1 MASKSL
7 TLSIDAHSGSLESYL
22 SYVRKLPLLSWEEE
36 RDYGRRFR
44 DANDLEAARAL
55 VMSHLRVVVRIAR
68 GYQDYGLP
76 FADLIQEGNIGLM
89 KAVKSYDPE
98 RGVRLVSFAIHWIRA
113 EIHEYILRNWRM
125 VKVATTKAQR
135 KLFFNLR
142 KAKKHLSWLSRDEA
156 NGIADDLQVP
166 VEQVMKMDAV
176 MSRGDQSLNEPV
188 GEDESG
194 DTRIDM
200 LGDDDASVEE
210 TYAESEH
217 QAQTGQALARAM
229 EDLDERSRHIIQ
241 SRWLAEEPATLQD
254 LADLYQVSAERVRQ
268 LERKALTK
276 LRGPIEDAVGTE
288 NV

>member
-22 SYVRKLPLLSWEEE
+22 SYVRQLPLLSWEEE
-36 RDYGRRFR
+36 QDYGRRFR

-166 VEQVMKMDAV
+166 VEQVLKMDAV

-200 LGDDDASVEE
+200 LDDGDASVEE
-210 TYAESEH
+210 TYAASEH
-217 QAQTGQALARAM
+217 KAQTGQALAQAM
-229 EDLDERSRHIIQ
+229 GDLDERSRHIIQ
-241 SRWLAEEPATLQD
+241 SRWLAEEPATLQE
-254 LADLYQVSAERVRQ
+254 LADQYQVSAERVRQ

-276 LRGPIEDAVGTE
+276 LRGPIEEAVGTE

>member
-7 TLSIDAHSGSLESYL
+7 ALAIDAHSGSLESYL
-22 SYVRKLPLLSWEEE
+22 SYVRRLPLLTWEEE
-36 RDYGRRFR
+36 QGYARSFR
-44 DANDLEAARAL
+44 DEGDLDAARAL
-55 VMSHLRVVVRIAR
+55 VLSHLRVVVRIAR

-76 FADLIQEGNIGLM
+76 YADLIQEGNIGLM
-89 KAVKSYDPE
+89 KAVKNFDPD

-188 GEDESG
+188 GEEEDG
-194 DTRIDM
+194 DTRLDM
-200 LGDDDASVEE
+200 LGDDDGSAEE
-210 TYAESEH
+210 HYAESEH
-217 QAQTGQALARAM
+217 KAQTGQALSEALS
-229 EDLDERSRHIIQ
+229 DLDERSRHVIQ
-241 SRWLAEEPATLQD
+241 SRWLAEEPTTLQE
-254 LADLYQVSAERVRQ
+254 LADKYQVSAERVRQ
-268 LERKALTK
+268 IERKALAK
-276 LRGPIEDAVGTE
+276 LRGPIEAAVGAE
-288 NV
+288 NA